1 VRQIH
6 SYVIRVYRRDAEAL
20 AGLVEDVQSGRSA
33 PFQSLPE
40 LCELLS
46 GRKPFG
52 RRPPSAAITPTPS
65 RNTP

>member
-1 VRQIH
+1 MRQIH
-6 SYVIRVYRRDAEAL
+6 SYVIRVYRRDADAL

-52 RRPPSAAITPTPS
+52 RRPPSAATPTEPS
-65 RNTP
+65 RST